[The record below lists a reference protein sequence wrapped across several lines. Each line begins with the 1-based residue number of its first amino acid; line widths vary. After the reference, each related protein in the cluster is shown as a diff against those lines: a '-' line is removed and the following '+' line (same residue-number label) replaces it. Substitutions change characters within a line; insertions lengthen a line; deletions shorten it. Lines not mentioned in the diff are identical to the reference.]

1 MRAVVQRVTAARV
14 EVDGEVVGS
23 IGPGLLVLVGVGRT
37 DTVDD
42 ARWLADKVVGLRVFP
57 DERGAMNRSVAEVG
71 GEVLSVSQFT
81 LYGDVVR
88 GRRPSFTAAAP
99 SAAAEPL
106 WTAFNALVRER
117 LGRIATGRF
126 GAHMAV
132 HLTNWGPVTIWIDSE
147 RRGGL
152 DGP

>member
-14 EVDGEVVGS
+14 EVGGEVVGA

-57 DERGAMNRSVAEVG
+57 DEWGAMNRSVVDVA

-81 LYGDVVR
+81 LYGDVAR
-88 GRRPSFTAAAP
+88 GRRPSFAAAAP
-99 SAAAEPL
+99 AAAAEPL
-106 WTAFNALVRER
+106 WETFNARVRER
-117 LGRIATGRF
+117 IGRIATGRF
-126 GAHMAV
+126 GADMAV
-132 HLTNWGPVTIWIDSE
+132 HLTNWGPVTIWIDSA
-147 RRGGL
+147 RRGGS
-152 DGP
+152 DGT

>member
-1 MRAVVQRVTAARV
+1 VRAVVQRVTTARV

-37 DTVDD
+37 DTIDD

-57 DERGAMNRSVAEVG
+57 DERGAMNRSVAEIG
-71 GEVLSVSQFT
+71 GEILSVSQFT
-81 LYGDVVR
+81 LYGVVAR
-88 GRRPSFTAAAP
+88 GRRPSFTQAAP
-99 SAAAEPL
+99 PAAAEPL
-106 WTAFNALVRER
+106 WTAFNDLVRER
-117 LGRIATGRF
+117 LGRVATGRF

-147 RRGGL
+147 QRGGL
-152 DGP
+152 RGP